1 MSYLAQ
7 QLAGMTPYW
16 QGYLDGVV
24 SLALALLVLA
34 FTLAA
39 LGAKKKQKQG

>member
-1 MSYLAQ
+1 MTYLAQ

-16 QGYLDGVV
+16 QGYLDGAMTTV
-24 SLALALLVLA
+24 LGLLVLA

-39 LGAKKKQKQG
+39 LGAKKKGGQ

>member
-1 MSYLAQ
+1 MTYLAQ
-7 QLAGMTPYW
+7 HMAGLPPYW
-16 QGYLDGVV
+16 QGYLDGAVT
-24 SLALALLVLA
+24 LALGLLVLA